1 MTFRDSSVYQELDS
15 FVVHAVKMPHQLQ
28 TPIVLTPGG
37 SNFLYVQTDTLAV
50 EKRRNHLLLRKLDL
64 DTVSIVL
71 HVARSPELTDTEKCQ
86 AAALDTLQIS
96 MDPNGPGAGNSKV
109 DSAPEQKGKGLERP
123 PIIFDGLLP
132 RIETRGQS
140 RISSTKSGKK
150 KDDIS
155 RPQDC
160 VHQDESVSLSDAAK
174 RSEPTAV
181 DDTAAFP
188 ASRQENQD

>member
-1 MTFRDSSVYQELDS
+1 
-15 FVVHAVKMPHQLQ
+15 MPHQLQ

-50 EKRRNHLLLRKLDL
+50 EERRNHLFLRKLNL
-64 DTVSIVL
+64 DT
-71 HVARSPELTDTEKCQ
+71 
-86 AAALDTLQIS
+86 
-96 MDPNGPGAGNSKV
+96 
-109 DSAPEQKGKGLERP
+109 KGKGLERP

-140 RISSTKSGKK
+140 RVSSTKSGKK